1 MKLRIYLILC
11 ACWAAFSLQAQE
23 DSLRA
28 TRYVMR
34 SVLYGA
40 GMSNVLDTY
49 LSPLEYKGPEIRI
62 LRENMRMTRLMNGNV
77 SAQNL
82 LQANV
87 SYTHNPSQTAN
98 MYAGLVNWTYA
109 LHYQFRLNEQL
120 KLLAGPMIDLNGG
133 FVYNTRN
140 SNNPAQAKA
149 YGSVGISG
157 MAIYKFRIGN
167 YPLVVRYQVNLPLL
181 GAMFSPEFGQSYYEM
196 FSLGHKGKNVLFTS
210 LHNNPSLRQMLT
222 LDFPIRKVTM
232 RVGYICD
239 LQQAKVNH
247 LKYHTYSHDFMI
259 GIVKNFYLREDIQG
273 NSPEANFESLWKI
286 IDEQYCFLDYKHETY
301 GLDWDEVHTRY
312 AKRISSS
319 MSWESL
325 FEVLSEMVNEL
336 RDGHV
341 NLSSSLGTSQYR
353 EWFDAYPRN
362 FSDSIQS
369 NYLKK
374 DYIITSGLTYQILE
388 NNIGYI
394 YCESFS
400 DGIGDGNLD
409 QMLKKLEICD
419 GLIIDVRN
427 NGGGNLTTA
436 QKLAA
441 RFTNDY
447 STKTGRTVYK

>member
-1 MKLRIYLILC
+1 MLSC
-11 ACWAAFSLQAQE
+11 FTFS
-23 DSLRA
+23 SC
-28 TRYVMR
+28 
-34 SVLYGA
+34 
-40 GMSNVLDTY
+40 
-49 LSPLEYKGPEIRI
+49 I
-62 LRENMRMTRLMNGNV
+62 
-77 SAQNL
+77 
-82 LQANV
+82 
-87 SYTHNPSQTAN
+87 
-98 MYAGLVNWTYA
+98 
-109 LHYQFRLNEQL
+109 
-120 KLLAGPMIDLNGG
+120 
-133 FVYNTRN
+133 
-140 SNNPAQAKA
+140 
-149 YGSVGISG
+149 
-157 MAIYKFRIGN
+157 
-167 YPLVVRYQVNLPLL
+167 
-181 GAMFSPEFGQSYYEM
+181 
-196 FSLGHKGKNVLFTS
+196 
-210 LHNNPSLRQMLT
+210 
-222 LDFPIRKVTM
+222 
-232 RVGYICD
+232 
-239 LQQAKVNH
+239 
-247 LKYHTYSHDFMI
+247 
-259 GIVKNFYLREDIQG
+259 REDIQG

-362 FSDSIQS
+362 FSDSIQN

-419 GLIIDVRN
+419 GLIIDVRD
-427 NGGGNLTTA
+427 NGGGNLTNSSRI
-436 QKLAA
+436 AA
-441 RFTNDY
+441 RFTN
-447 STKTGRTVYK
+447 SKILTGFIQHKTGTGHSDFSKPEPIYLEPSNSIRWQKKVVILTNRRCYSATNDFVNLMRSIDNGKIIQVGDQTGGGSGLPFTSELPNGWSIRFSASPHFDKNMQPLEEGILPDIAIDMTEDDQSKHRDTLIEKAFEILSE